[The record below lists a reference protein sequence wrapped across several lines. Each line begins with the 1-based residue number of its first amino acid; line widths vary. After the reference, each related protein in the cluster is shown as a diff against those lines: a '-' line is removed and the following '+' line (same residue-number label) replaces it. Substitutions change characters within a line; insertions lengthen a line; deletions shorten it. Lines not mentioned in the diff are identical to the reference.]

1 MNVATMDEKRFRSA
15 MRDILRASELETHP
29 SPLSSSSQQAA
40 RISTSYSVY
49 PRCIDYKLSAVGKI
63 YVPSNTYQNLS
74 LLENQ
79 LGQADGFR
87 IVDLIVQQTSRK
99 GHRKLRQGCYNC
111 KKRKIKVSSAIN
123 CL

>member
-79 LGQADGFR
+79 LGQADW
-87 IVDLIVQQTSRK
+87 LSYSRP
-99 GHRKLRQGCYNC
+99 NSTTNIE
-111 KKRKIKVSSAIN
+111 KRAQEIKTR
-123 CL
+123 LL